1 MAKNSEASTD
11 DGKKHTQ
18 PTSWVKNDG
27 PVYVGQKLY
36 EAGQVFVTDADPG
49 DGWEKVD
56 LATKAASDAAD
67 PTQHLDVPLEGLPI
81 AALKAVAIMHKVN
94 PTGLDKE
101 ALIAAIK
108 AADEPAL

>member
-1 MAKNSEASTD
+1 MANKSTASTD
-11 DGKKHTQ
+11 DGKEHKQ
-18 PTSWVKNDG
+18 PTSYVKHDG
-27 PVYVGQKLY
+27 QAYVGSKLY
-36 EAGQVFVTDADPG
+36 EAGQVFVTDETPG

-56 LATKAASDAAD
+56 LKTKAAADAAD

-94 PTGLDKE
+94 PTGLDKD